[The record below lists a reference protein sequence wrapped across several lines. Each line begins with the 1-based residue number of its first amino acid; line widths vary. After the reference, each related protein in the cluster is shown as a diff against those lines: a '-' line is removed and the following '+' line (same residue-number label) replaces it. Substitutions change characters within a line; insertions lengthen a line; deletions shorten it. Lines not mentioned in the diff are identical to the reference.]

1 MFYCTVTVLSFVI
14 VPTFTVTNLCLCLYS
29 LSSSHLKSKQQW
41 KLVISKLHTTQK
53 YLRHKRACYTLILA
67 RKLFIYCVIFDLL
80 YPIVSYMR
88 YFVISGF
95 AILWFCSTGVATFFI
110 IAFTKIFVDWDVS
123 LVVLSDHSFCSQ
135 NDHDR
140 SLDSVVLSPR

>member
-1 MFYCTVTVLSFVI
+1 MFYCTITVLSFVI
-14 VPTFTVTNLCLCLYS
+14 VPTFTVTSLCLCS
-29 LSSSHLKSKQQW
+29 LSCSHLKGKLKW
-41 KLVISKLHTTQK
+41 KLVVTKLHTTQK
-53 YLRHKRACYTLILA
+53 YLCHKRACCTLILA

-80 YPIVSYMR
+80 YPIVRYMR
-88 YFVISGF
+88 YFVTSGF

-135 NDHDR
+135 NDHER